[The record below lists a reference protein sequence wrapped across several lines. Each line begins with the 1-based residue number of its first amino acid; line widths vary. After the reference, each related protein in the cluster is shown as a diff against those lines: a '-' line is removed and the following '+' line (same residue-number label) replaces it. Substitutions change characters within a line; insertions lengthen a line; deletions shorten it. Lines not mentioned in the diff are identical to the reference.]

1 MIERALLELL
11 TAPGS
16 PVAVD
21 CLRWLV
27 TGDSAVTRLP
37 TRVDLRMRA
46 PDDSAA
52 F

>member
-16 PVAVD
+16 PVAVK

-27 TGDSAVTRLP
+27 TGDSTELGWAP
-37 TRVDLRMRA
+37 GVDDGVPGADA
-46 PDDSAA
+46 PPL